1 VEKLVYLLWRDPA
14 DEAQSF
20 AKRMLES
27 VGPALVARGA
37 RGLALH
43 LADDRADLGR
53 TVPVRA
59 ERDLVAGTASF
70 WLPSVDERAAFEAI
84 LREACARVGGY
95 LVTES
100 VPRDF
105 DRRDWPDG
113 APSPGLVM
121 VSIFPQPARL
131 SREEFIARWHGSHT
145 PLALEVHPLW
155 RYVRNVVARRL
166 DEDAPDYAGIVEEHV
181 RSAADLDDP
190 IRFYGGAE
198 RAERNMARILED
210 ARSFLDLEHVMSV
223 VTRQY
228 LFSSLPS

>member
-14 DEAQSF
+14 DDASSF
-20 AKRMLES
+20 AKSIVES
-27 VGPALVARGA
+27 VAPALVARGA
-37 RGLALH
+37 RSVALH
-43 LADDRADLGR
+43 LAGDPTDLGR
-53 TVPVRA
+53 TVPVRS
-59 ERDLVAGTASF
+59 ERDLVAGTVSF
-70 WLPSVDERAAFEAI
+70 WLPNVDDHRAFEPS
-84 LREACARVGGY
+84 LREACARIAGY

-113 APSPGLVM
+113 ARSPGLVM
-121 VSIFPQPARL
+121 VSIFPKPARL
-131 SREEFIARWHGSHT
+131 ARDEFIARWHGSHT

-155 RYVRNVVARRL
+155 RYVRNVVARGL
-166 DEDAPDYAGIVEEHV
+166 TDGAPDYAGIVEEHV

-190 IRFYGGAE
+190 IRFYGGPE

-223 VTRQY
+223 VTSQY
-228 LFSSLPS
+228 LFS

>member
-1 VEKLVYLLWRDPA
+1 MEKLVYLLWRDPA
-14 DEAQSF
+14 DDAQSF

-27 VGPALVARGA
+27 AAPALARRGA
-37 RGLALH
+37 RGIALH
-43 LADDRADLGR
+43 LAGDPTDLGR

-70 WLPSVDERAAFEAI
+70 WLPSVDSRAGFEAS
-84 LREACARVGGY
+84 LGEPCARIAGY

-113 APSPGLVM
+113 ARSPGLVM
-121 VSIFPQPARL
+121 LSIFPQPARL
-131 SREEFIARWHGSHT
+131 ARDEFIARWHGGHT

-155 RYVRNVVARRL
+155 RYVRNVVARPL
-166 DEDAPDYAGIVEEHV
+166 TDGAPDCAGIVEEHV

-190 IRFYGGAE
+190 IRFYGGPE
-198 RAERNMARILED
+198 HAERNMARILED
-210 ARSFLDLEHVMSV
+210 ARGFLDLERVMSV
-223 VTRQY
+223 VTSQY